1 MGDNPS
7 SYLDLTLGELN
18 SINVNFVGNVE
29 YPGVYPLH
37 PFSSLIEGL
46 VHAGGIDTSGTL
58 RNIEIKRF
66 NKKSINVDLYDFL
79 IKGYSPDSLILKDQ
93 DIVVIKSRKSKVIID
108 SSVVN
113 PGIYEAKKNETVYD
127 LINYA
132 GGLALDASG
141 IIGLKR
147 ILEPQNRTKD
157 QVYESSY
164 ISLENAQTFSAE
176 YAQKLIA
183 QPLMT
188 YDQYVEVLGQVK
200 LPGKYYFKQGT
211 YLSKILELS
220 GGFEDTTFSKS
231 VFFDKGEIIRRIPSK
246 RFEDVIPFNIKEI
259 IEKKS
264 DIPLHNLDKVVVHAN
279 VNYFEKK
286 PVQILGEVGIPGSY
300 PVLKD
305 DESLERLLI
314 ELVDLQKNHL

>member
-1 MGDNPS
+1 MFNKSFDILKTYSTHIVYYMFLLTFNSINSQDLKSIQDLRDRYENLQEGYNPIDESKIEEDLASPSRVLMIPPELKDDSPFSIDNSLKHFGYDFFVKRDTISFMENFSVPSDYVLGPGDELIISIWGETQIRNNYVITRDGKIYDERVGLLFLSGKKISEARDYLKLQFGKVYSTLVGDNPS

-113 PGIYEAKKNETVYD
+113 P
-127 LINYA
+127 
-132 GGLALDASG
+132 
-141 IIGLKR
+141 
-147 ILEPQNRTKD
+147 
-157 QVYESSY
+157 
-164 ISLENAQTFSAE
+164 
-176 YAQKLIA
+176 
-183 QPLMT
+183 
-188 YDQYVEVLGQVK
+188 
-200 LPGKYYFKQGT
+200 
-211 YLSKILELS
+211 
-220 GGFEDTTFSKS
+220 
-231 VFFDKGEIIRRIPSK
+231 
-246 RFEDVIPFNIKEI
+246 
-259 IEKKS
+259 
-264 DIPLHNLDKVVVHAN
+264 
-279 VNYFEKK
+279 
-286 PVQILGEVGIPGSY
+286 
-300 PVLKD
+300 
-305 DESLERLLI
+305 
-314 ELVDLQKNHL
+314 HL